1 MESCCTVN
9 PAEVSAATACPA
21 CRHSGRDVERITL
34 KALLRSEAL
43 MRLEDAPY
51 RFCPTAACA
60 VVYFAAESVFR
71 REDLAVPVFQ
81 KEPEGEGTVCYC
93 FGIAEADLR
102 REITET
108 GTSTAAERI
117 TALVKADRC
126 ACEVRNPQ
134 GTCCLGNVL
143 AVVKAASVQ
152 RRETEPSLAPS
163 R

>member
-1 MESCCTVN
+1 MESCCTVK

-21 CRHSGRDVERITL
+21 CRHPGRTVERITL

-43 MRLEDAPY
+43 MRLSDAPY
-51 RFCPTAACA
+51 RFCPTAACG
-60 VVYFAAESVFR
+60 VVYFGAESVFR

-81 KEPEGEGTVCYC
+81 KEPEGGRTVCYC

-117 TALVKADRC
+117 RALVKADRC

-134 GTCCLGNVL
+134 GTCCLGEVL
-143 AVVKAASVQ
+143 AVVKAAGVQ
-152 RRETEPSLAPS
+152 ARETERSLASS

>member
-1 MESCCTVN
+1 MESCCTAK
-9 PAEVSAATACPA
+9 PAAAAATACPV
-21 CRHSGRDVERITL
+21 CRRPGRTVERITL

-43 MRLEDAPY
+43 VGLSDAPY
-51 RFCPTAACA
+51 RFCPTAACG

-71 REDLAVPVFQ
+71 REDLSVPVFQ
-81 KEPEGEGTVCYC
+81 KEPEGGRTVCYC

-102 REITET
+102 REIAET

-143 AVVKAASVQ
+143 AAVKGAGVQ
-152 RRETEPSLAPS
+152 ARETEPSLAPS